1 MSAINLR
8 APVFFLFFLLKIQ
21 PLMASIDGGP
31 EFQANW
37 DGNQWPVPP
46 GQHRVAVW
54 FKYFWFLPIG
64 RAEMV
69 VNVPPGG
76 AIDLEYKHPW
86 IVFLPGKLQVVAPR
100 AVDHGQARH
109 QGQPQGALAGGA
121 PAGWQPDPS
130 GRFEQRYWDGAS
142 WTEHVSTGGVASSDP
157 LPG

>member
-31 EFQANW
+31 EFQVNW

-54 FKYFWFLPIG
+54 FKYFWLLPVG

-69 VNVPPGG
+69 VHLPPGG
-76 AIDLEYKHPW
+76 SIDLEYKHPW

-100 AVDHGQARH
+100 GVGPSPQQAPPAVAS
-109 QGQPQGALAGGA
+109 AV
-121 PAGWQPDPS
+121 PAGWQPDPT
-130 GRFEQRYWDGAS
+130 GRFEQRYWDGAT
-142 WTEHVSTGGVASSDP
+142 WTEHVTAGEVTSSDP
-157 LPG
+157 ISG